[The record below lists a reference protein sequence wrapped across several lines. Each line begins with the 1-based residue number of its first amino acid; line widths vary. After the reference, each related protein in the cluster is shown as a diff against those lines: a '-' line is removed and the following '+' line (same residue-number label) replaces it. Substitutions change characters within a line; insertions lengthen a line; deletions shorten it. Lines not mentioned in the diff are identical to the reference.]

1 MSVIKILIVDDNEMD
16 RVLAS
21 HLLSDLFD
29 FVYATDG
36 VEGLTMC
43 DSVMPDLVITDMLM
57 PNMGGME
64 MLTELQ
70 KRYPEIPVIMM
81 TADGSE
87 STAAEAIRR
96 GAISYVPKR
105 QLPERLKETV
115 DQVLELTQ
123 ANRDYARLLERLE
136 YSRYRYEFENDFS
149 IIEPL
154 VEFVQQIA
162 FVRGACGEGTRHQI
176 GIALDEALFNAM
188 YHGNLELPPES
199 SQQVRSH
206 LRNGD
211 AGRVGRQAT
220 PRSEVQWSQN
230 TF

>member
-1 MSVIKILIVDDNEMD
+1 
-16 RVLAS
+16 
-21 HLLSDLFD
+21 
-29 FVYATDG
+29 
-36 VEGLTMC
+36 
-43 DSVMPDLVITDMLM
+43 
-57 PNMGGME
+57 
-64 MLTELQ
+64 
-70 KRYPEIPVIMM
+70 MM

-115 DQVLELTQ
+115 EQVLELTQ

-136 YSRYRYEFENDFS
+136 YSHYRYEFENDFS

-176 GIALDEALFNAM
+176 GIALDEALFNAI

-211 AGRVGRQAT
+211 AVALVDKRLRDQKYSGR
-220 PRSEVQWSQN
+220 QN